1 MLFEKKF
8 IKLKE
13 GQDLEDYVDELKIG
27 SIYYANNADGSFTEY
42 TLVPIKKEYVGQP
55 FDTTKCQ
62 ILKSVMSIYTPT
74 NIPNY

>member
-55 FDTTKCQ
+55 FDNAKCQ